1 MTTATL
7 FLYALLFQNGMVE
20 DTLQPL
26 VAEPEKITLLQM
38 LAEGGFVM
46 IPITLLS
53 LLAIYVIAER
63 WRVLTNSRM
72 DNQKFLNSLEQI
84 LKRGDMRSAL
94 QYCDDMDKPFSR
106 IMKQGIKRLGRPIH
120 DIDDAIK
127 NAGKRE
133 VHLLEKK
140 MDWLAT
146 IAGVAPLLG
155 FLGTVTGMIQA
166 FQQIQTL
173 EGNVNPSVL
182 AGGIWEALITTASGL
197 AVGIIAYGFYNYL
210 LGRMNRMI
218 FDLEDSS
225 TEFIELLQKPAAKKP
240 SEATIR

>member
-1 MTTATL
+1 MTMVTL
-7 FLYALLFQNGMVE
+7 FFFALRFQNGMA
-20 DTLQPL
+20 DDPPSPI
-26 VAEPEKITLLQM
+26 VADPDRITLLQM

-46 IPITLLS
+46 VPITLLS

-63 WRVLTNSRM
+63 WRVLDNSKM
-72 DNQKFLNSLEQI
+72 DNQQFLNSLEQN
-84 LKRGDMRSAL
+84 LKRGDMKEAL

-106 IMKQGIKRLGRPIH
+106 IMKQGIKRLGRPIQ

-225 TEFIELLQKPAAKKP
+225 TEFIELLQKPAAKK
-240 SEATIR
+240 SAGTTIQ

>member
-1 MTTATL
+1 MTPVTL
-7 FLYALLFQNGMVE
+7 FLSALLFQNGLVE
-20 DTLQPL
+20 DTLQP
-26 VAEPEKITLLQM
+26 AAATPERITWLQM

-63 WRVLTNSRM
+63 WRVLSNSRM

-84 LKRGDMRSAL
+84 LKRGDMKAAT

-225 TEFIELLQKPAAKKP
+225 TEFIELLQKPAAKKT